1 MFHRF
6 PAASALAILFT
17 ATLVATP
24 AQAQSQTAEVLI
36 VHGIPGQ
43 DVGLDAALPVDI
55 SVNGAC
61 ALTALRFGQIVG
73 PLHLP
78 AATLKIAVHPSS
90 ASNPCGLPPVIG
102 PADVPFSAGERA
114 TVIAHLTDKG
124 APTASKFVNNL
135 SKTSANRARLT
146 LHHTANAPAVD
157 AYVSREFGNP
167 LATLGLVSGL
177 VNGEQ
182 ATLPVGAGA
191 WQLGLTPAG
200 STAAAFGPGVVR
212 LAADK
217 AYFLY
222 VVGSLTNR
230 TLTVI
235 AKDVSELQ

>member
-1 MFHRF
+1 MVHRYRL
-6 PAASALAILFT
+6 AAATALLSLIALPNPSA
-17 ATLVATP
+17 
-24 AQAQSQTAEVLI
+24 AQSQTAEVLI

-43 DVGLDAALPVDI
+43 DLGLDPALPVDV

-61 ALTALRFGQIVG
+61 ALTGFRFGQIVG
-73 PLHLP
+73 PIHLP
-78 AATLKIAVHPSS
+78 AATLAIAIHPANATS
-90 ASNPCGLPPVIG
+90 PCSLPAVIG
-102 PADVPFSAGERA
+102 PAQVPFNAGEKA
-114 TVIAHLTDKG
+114 TVIAHLTG
-124 APTASKFVNNL
+124 TGTPTASKFLNNV
-135 SKTSANRARLT
+135 SKTTANRTRVT

-157 AYVSREFGNP
+157 AYLSREFGNLVATAG
-167 LATLGLVSGL
+167 LATGL

-182 ATLPVGAGA
+182 TVLPVAAGA
-191 WQLGLTPAG
+191 WQLALTPAG
-200 STAAAFGPGVVR
+200 GTAAALGPAVVR